1 MTESESILQL
11 RFTDH
16 RGCSAEMTLATS
28 SELPTI
34 AGLTGFLPDY
44 ISHDG
49 TVNVPC
55 VSEKLSIDGS
65 TPIMIYTGDDKGISP
80 ILLLEETEYEVMLH
94 GDVDSAFDYL
104 IENSGEIALRRMHL
118 HRSPDER
125 MYTLSFHG
133 YVGKGWFDVTVG
145 GIEVRIP
152 FEVRSKKID
161 YLWDYPIMLADIS
174 EFSASLLMGINS
186 PLYGEFGLGEV
197 RNDTLYEDF
206 MLLDHI
212 FGRRDLIGVY
222 NLACSN
228 RHSEMR
234 TVSEMVPA
242 GMAWDVD
249 PSDLSLMTSSDNLVP
264 LDGGPIGGAY
274 APIEV
279 SERNCIDDLD
289 TPENRVVKDLIITV
303 QRMVHQLIS
312 NPLSNGSSYIHNRLA
327 EMRSEIDVMA
337 SDPWLDEVGDLVMIP
352 FGSTVLQSR
361 AGYSD
366 LFSIYQMIGLG
377 VMFRQDDLEDLLR
390 GQNNRVYQVYEYWC
404 YTRLYRSLYE
414 MSDNK
419 PRFPLDRIDG
429 RWTMSIRRG
438 NSVEFSIPMYDRR
451 IEVTLYY
458 NRKFDQRDGR
468 FRSYSIEFRPDFTLM
483 IRTDPDPGN
492 SFIINFDAKYKA
504 KPDDGG
510 DPGSDDSEIDPDCW
524 EFDIYKMHTY
534 RDALLHSFGSYIL
547 YPSRKG
553 VMYPKPLRDDDWN
566 RRDSL
571 VIPSVGAVP
580 LIPGEARDEDL
591 DEVLRSVLYEISGIC
606 VGETDMDIIVRS
618 SL

>member
-1 MTESESILQL
+1 MESESILQL
-11 RFTDH
+11 RFSDD

-28 SELPTI
+28 NELPPRT
-34 AGLTGFLPDY
+34 GLTGFLPDC
-44 ISHDG
+44 ISPDG

-55 VSEKLSIDGS
+55 VSEKTSIDGS
-65 TPIMIYTGDDKGISP
+65 TPIMIYTGDDRSISP

-94 GDVDSAFDYL
+94 GDVDSAFDYIL
-104 IENSGEIALRRMHL
+104 ENSGEVALRRMHL

-133 YVGKGWFDVTVG
+133 YVGKGWFDVTSG
-145 GIEVRIP
+145 GREIKIP

-161 YLWDYPIMLADIS
+161 YLEDYPIMLADIS
-174 EFSASLLMGINS
+174 EFSTSLLMGINS

-212 FGRRDLIGVY
+212 FGNRDLVGAY
-222 NLACSN
+222 NLACSH

-234 TVSEMVPA
+234 SVSETVPA
-242 GMAWDVD
+242 GMACDVD
-249 PSDLSLMTSSDNLVP
+249 PSDLTFMISQDNLIP
-264 LDGGPIGGAY
+264 MDGGPIAGAY
-274 APIEV
+274 SLILV

-289 TPENRVVKDLIITV
+289 TPENRVVKDLIVTV

-312 NPLSNGSSYIHNRLA
+312 NPLSNGSSYICNRLA

-337 SDPWLDEVGDLVMIP
+337 SDPWLDEVGDLTMIP

-361 AGYSD
+361 AGYSE

-377 VMFRQDDLEDLLR
+377 VMFRQDDLKDLLK

-404 YTRLYRSLYE
+404 YTRLYRSLHE

-419 PRFPLDRIDG
+419 PQFPLDKIDG

-438 NSVEFSIPMYDRR
+438 NSVEFSIPIDDRR
-451 IEVTLYY
+451 VGVTLYY

-483 IRTDPDPGN
+483 IRTDSDSGN
-492 SFIINFDAKYKA
+492 RFIINFDAKYKA

-510 DPGSDDSEIDPDCW
+510 DLDSEDPSIDPDCW

-547 YPSRKG
+547 YPGRKG
-553 VMYPKPLRDDDWN
+553 VLYPKPLRDEDWN

-571 VIPSVGAVP
+571 IIPSVGAVP
-580 LIPGEARDEDL
+580 LIPGSVRDYDL
-591 DEVLRSVLYEISGIC
+591 DEVLKSLLYEIAGVC
-606 VGETDMDIIVRS
+606 VGESDVDLIMRS
-618 SL
+618 GL